1 MQGVFSTYVEVI
13 LGSFTLEDLMN
24 SILHVCG
31 GDPMQ
36 DIPNNLKTGIL
47 TYVEVILLSIGVGET
62 VTGILHAC
70 GGDPAINWSR

>member
-1 MQGVFSTYVEVI
+1 MSLIFLMLLVLIQG
-13 LGSFTLEDLMN
+13 
-24 SILHVCG
+24 ILHECG

-47 TYVEVILLSIGVGET
+47 HV
-62 VTGILHAC
+62 C

>member
-47 TYVEVILLSIGVGET
+47 HV
-62 VTGILHAC
+62 C
-70 GGDPAINWSR
+70 GGDPLRD

>member
-1 MQGVFSTYVEVI
+1 MQGVFSKYVEVI

-47 TYVEVILLSIGVGET
+47 HV
-62 VTGILHAC
+62 C

>member
-1 MQGVFSTYVEVI
+1 
-13 LGSFTLEDLMN
+13 
-24 SILHVCG
+24 
-31 GDPMQ
+31 MQ

-70 GGDPAINWSR
+70 GGDPLRD